1 MEMQALPGVASAY
14 VIDVPD
20 AQRGSI
26 VAAAV
31 VPADGITLDPEA
43 LIRALKG
50 RLSSFKVPRRVVLL
64 RREEVPMI
72 KMSSKVHRHAL
83 RDLVADRLP
92 ER

>member
-1 MEMQALPGVASAY
+1 VDRREVGALDG
-14 VIDVPD
+14 
-20 AQRGSI
+20 
-26 VAAAV
+26 
-31 VPADGITLDPEA
+31 ADSFMGHAEA